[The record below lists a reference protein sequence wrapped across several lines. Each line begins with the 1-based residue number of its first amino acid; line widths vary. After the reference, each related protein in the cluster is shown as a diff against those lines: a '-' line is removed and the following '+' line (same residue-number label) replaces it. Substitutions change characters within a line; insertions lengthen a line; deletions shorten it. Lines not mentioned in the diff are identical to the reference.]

1 MNSNPCPEHKT
12 DIEAYCCGHLSPA
25 QAAALQ
31 EHLSGCSPCSR
42 YHDILSQQDKRLT
55 AWADSLDSRI
65 QAGQDSLLQRLRDK
79 KINPAPTA
87 QPWRYRFIWQ
97 AAAAVV
103 LIASGFFAARLFQ
116 PAISKEQLFAE
127 WSQIIQPQMEQK
139 LADAVARQLRP
150 ELLQMRND
158 LANQMT
164 TQINEASAQ
173 SVALSQAMNAKLIR
187 EFADAVQTAQSRDRL
202 VVSDALLRL
211 EEKRLQDKK
220 QTQKAVTS
228 LALATGEEIART
240 RRQLFKASPMLLDAS
255 NTNQ

>member
-1 MNSNPCPEHKT
+1 MNINPCPDHKT
-12 DIEAYCCGHLSPA
+12 EIEAYCCGHLSPA
-25 QAAALQ
+25 QAASLQ

-42 YHDILSQQDKRLT
+42 FYDMLIQQDKQLT

-65 QAGQDSLLQRLRDK
+65 QDGQSSLLQRLREK
-79 KINPAPTA
+79 EVSSAPLERSL
-87 QPWRYRFIWQ
+87 RYRYIWHT
-97 AAAAVV
+97 AAAAV
-103 LIASGFFAARLFQ
+103 LIAAGFFSARLLQ

-127 WSQIIQPQMEQK
+127 WSQTIQPQMEQK

-158 LANQMT
+158 LADKMT
-164 TQINEASAQ
+164 TQISESTAQ

-187 EFADAVQTAQSRDRL
+187 EFADAVQTVQSRDRQ

-240 RRQLFKASPMLLDAS
+240 RRQLFEASPVLFDSS

>member
-1 MNSNPCPEHKT
+1 
-12 DIEAYCCGHLSPA
+12 
-25 QAAALQ
+25 
-31 EHLSGCSPCSR
+31 
-42 YHDILSQQDKRLT
+42 
-55 AWADSLDSRI
+55 
-65 QAGQDSLLQRLRDK
+65 
-79 KINPAPTA
+79 
-87 QPWRYRFIWQ
+87 
-97 AAAAVV
+97 
-103 LIASGFFAARLFQ
+103 
-116 PAISKEQLFAE
+116 
-127 WSQIIQPQMEQK
+127 MEQK

-158 LANQMT
+158 LADKMT
-164 TQINEASAQ
+164 TQISESTAQ

-187 EFADAVQTAQSRDRL
+187 EFADAVQTVQSRDRQ

-240 RRQLFKASPMLLDAS
+240 RRQLFEASPVLFDSS

>member
-1 MNSNPCPEHKT
+1 MNINPCPNHKT
-12 DIEAYCCGHLSPA
+12 DIEAYCCGHLSLA

-42 YHDILSQQDKRLT
+42 YHDMLIQQDKQLT

-79 KINPAPTA
+79 EVHPAPTT

-103 LIASGFFAARLFQ
+103 LIASGFFSARLFQ

-127 WSQIIQPQMEQK
+127 WSQTIQPQMEQK

-187 EFADAVQTAQSRDRL
+187 EFADAVQSAQNRDRL

-240 RRQLFKASPMLLDAS
+240 RRQLFEASPVLFDAS

>member
-1 MNSNPCPEHKT
+1 MNINPCPDHKT

-25 QAAALQ
+25 QAASLQ

-42 YHDILSQQDKRLT
+42 YHDKLIQQDKQLT

-65 QAGQDSLLQRLRDK
+65 QAGQNRLLQRLREK
-79 KINPAPTA
+79 EVHPAPAA
-87 QPWRYRFIWQ
+87 QPWRYRSIWH
-97 AAAAVV
+97 AAAAVI
-103 LIASGFFAARLFQ
+103 LIAAGFFAAHLLE
-116 PAISKEQLFAE
+116 PAVSKEQLFAE
-127 WSQIIQPQMEQK
+127 WSQTIQPQMEQK
-139 LADAVARQLRP
+139 LAEAVARQLRP

-158 LANQMT
+158 LADKMT
-164 TQINEASAQ
+164 TQISESTAQ

-187 EFADAVQTAQSRDRL
+187 EFADAVQTVQSRDRQL
-202 VVSDALLRL
+202 VSDALLRL

-240 RRQLFKASPMLLDAS
+240 RQRLFEASPVLMDAS